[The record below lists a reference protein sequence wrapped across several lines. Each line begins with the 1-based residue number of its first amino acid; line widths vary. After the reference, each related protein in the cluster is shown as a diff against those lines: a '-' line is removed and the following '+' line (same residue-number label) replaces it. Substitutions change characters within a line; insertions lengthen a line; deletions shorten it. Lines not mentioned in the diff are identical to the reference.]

1 MANKKSKIRILADVL
16 TVALTFGVMALVPS
30 KEGKILVVLACVAI
44 GLVNYLDGHMEEKE
58 K

>member
-16 TVALTFGVMALVPS
+16 TAALTLGAMTLVPS

-44 GLVNYLDGHMEEKE
+44 GLVNYLDGHLEEKG